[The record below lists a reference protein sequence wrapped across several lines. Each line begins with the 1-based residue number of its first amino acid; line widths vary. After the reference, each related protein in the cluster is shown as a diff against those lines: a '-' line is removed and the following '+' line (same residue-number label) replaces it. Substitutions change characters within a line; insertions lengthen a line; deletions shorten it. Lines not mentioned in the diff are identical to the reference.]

1 MINPLRYVDIL
12 NLADVMKESDAFD
25 IDFDDELNNTIGN
38 AITLSEDDKCILG
51 LALLFYSKRI
61 DAPKDSD
68 KAHEFCL
75 HDAYASACYMEE
87 LAHTVI
93 GDHID
98 VLKQYPSPAMFVNT
112 ITDAAFVVMNSM
124 SRGFNVGYIK
134 RFGGDAHLR
143 FITGLFDIIICLKYA
158 RIFYDE
164 TGFKNYKEF
173 HLDKLAKTGCAYN
186 ERDARLMY
194 ARFATWL
201 RNKMRVARKCC
212 YPLYGLCV
220 PKVVTD
226 TISLLRHKS
235 EEQAKMADLVNRAQ
249 RSVQKPHS
257 KPVDFPKEDSDHE
270 DEPAHAKS
278 RDVPCGMENRNDDL
292 CHWIHI
298 KWGDDEFELN
308 YDFNKGRFEVDG
320 HLTSSNV
327 AMLKRKGFIPGNFEL
342 SNDGKFLLPV
352 PSRKIHIN

>member
-25 IDFDDELNNTIGN
+25 FDFNTELNLVIDQT
-38 AITLSEDDKCILG
+38 AMLSEDDKCILG

-61 DAPKDSD
+61 DFPKDTD
-68 KAHEFCL
+68 KVHEFCM

-98 VLKQYPSPAMFVNT
+98 VLKPYQSPAMFVNT

-134 RFGGDAHLR
+134 RFGGDVHLR
-143 FITGLFDIIICLKYA
+143 WLAALFDIVICQKYA
-158 RIFYDE
+158 HLFYEDM
-164 TGFKNYKEF
+164 GFKNYEKF
-173 HLDKLAKTGCAYN
+173 HLDKIAKTGCAYN
-186 ERDARLMY
+186 KRDARLMY

-201 RNKMRVARKCC
+201 RNKMRIAQNIYECQVFHLIAIS
-212 YPLYGLCV
+212 
-220 PKVVTD
+220 D
-226 TISLLRHKS
+226 TISQLRHKS

-249 RSVQKPHS
+249 RSVQKTHS

-278 RDVPCGMENRNDDL
+278 RDVPCGMKNRNDDL

-320 HLTSSNV
+320 HLTLANV

-352 PSRKIHIN
+352 PSRKIHID

>member
-12 NLADVMKESDAFD
+12 NLADAMKESDAFD
-25 IDFDDELNNTIGN
+25 LNFDSELINSIG
-38 AITLSEDDKCILG
+38 ISVSLSEDDKCILG

-61 DAPKDSD
+61 DVPKDSD
-68 KAHEFCL
+68 KVHEFCI

-134 RFGGDAHLR
+134 RFGGDAHIR
-143 FITGLFDIIICLKYA
+143 FLAALFDLIICLKYA

-164 TGFKNYKEF
+164 TGFKNYKKS
-173 HLDKLAKTGCAYN
+173 HLDKLTKTGCAYN

-201 RNKMRVARKCC
+201 RNKMRVARKYC
-212 YPLYGLCV
+212 YPHHWQGV

-226 TISLLRHKS
+226 TISLLRNKS
-235 EEQAKMADLVNRAQ
+235 EEQAKIADLVNRVNGH
-249 RSVQKPHS
+249 VQKTHS
-257 KPVDFPKEDSDHE
+257 KPVDFPKKDSNPK
-270 DEPAHAKS
+270 DESDNARYNYDGK
-278 RDVPCGMENRNDDL
+278 

-298 KWGDDEFELN
+298 KHGDDEFHLT
-308 YDFNKGRFEVDG
+308 YDFDRGRFEVGG
-320 HLTSSNV
+320 HLTLANV

-342 SNDGKFLLPV
+342 SNDGKFLLPTQ
-352 PSRKIHIN
+352 SRKINID